1 MVIDTNIW
9 IRRFEDAEYQ
19 VNCDLALS
27 KFVSKPEELLYMDYE
42 EEMMREYRDNLKGN
56 RPFELFWKQLS
67 QDGRISWVSSKL
79 DHKHKQALLERGFH
93 EPEDHI
99 FVGTAMNADKRII
112 TDDSDYGVNGEV
124 EKQAVFEYM
133 QEQMGLQVFSSQRY
147 IDEG

>member
-42 EEMMREYRDNLKGN
+42 EVMLREYRDNLKGN
-56 RPFELFWKQLS
+56 RSFELFWKQLS
-67 QDGRISWVSSKL
+67 QNGRISWVSSKL
-79 DHKHKQALLERGFH
+79 DHKHKQALLKRGFH

-99 FVGTAMNADKRII
+99 FVGTAMNADHRII
-112 TDDSDYGVNGEV
+112 TDDSDYGANGEV